1 VLKCRILDQGD
12 LEIMPI
18 KPQGKVWVGVNDIR
32 HNKNYHTAII
42 KRVIRGAKSYQ
53 VWVRPFRKKS
63 FALISEK
70 KRIWTRFACTKIP
83 FMYSFSGNSAAS
95 AAISTFMCL

>member
-53 VWVRPFRKKS
+53 VHC
-63 FALISEK
+63 K
-70 KRIWTRFACTKIP
+70 KRLAVFPSPAGMSLTKL
-83 FMYSFSGNSAAS
+83 SLARK
-95 AAISTFMCL
+95 